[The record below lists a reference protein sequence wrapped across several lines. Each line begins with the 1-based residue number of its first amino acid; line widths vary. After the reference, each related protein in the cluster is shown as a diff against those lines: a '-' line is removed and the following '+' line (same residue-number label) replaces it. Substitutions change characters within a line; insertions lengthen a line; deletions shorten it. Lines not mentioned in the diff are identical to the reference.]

1 MTEYVKGEY
10 VQQGL
15 LLRPDAPEM
24 PDQLL
29 LRILSRKRAH
39 GSVGDTN
46 FRMWLTAE
54 LKTLGTEPEILTK
67 GEGTIIATV
76 GKSKTLFSC
85 HIDTVHSV
93 QESDGSH
100 QKLNYDSAMGHI
112 FLGKPTEGPVSG
124 CLGADD
130 GAGIYLLLKMIQAKV
145 PGTYIFHT
153 GEERGGIGCRA
164 TLQNYGDMLKKFSRA
179 IAFDRPNDFEV
190 ITHQGGFRCAS
201 DEAGNFIVDS
211 FKKVGLAY
219 SLSDRG
225 VFTDTKVYAG
235 VIPECLNLG
244 VAYYQQHSADEYL
257 DVVHLEELLK
267 ACIATDWEKMPVVR
281 KAAEPTNF
289 GKPKMPFPKNFVKP
303 EPLFPSGGAGVPAK
317 SSKVAFTAFEV
328 LDEFDMYKEDEIRL
342 LCEEDPEIAYR
353 VMMLMYGRLKS
364 AETERDV
371 YLSILELN

>member
-10 VQQGL
+10 VRQGL

-29 LRILSRKRAH
+29 LRILSSKRAH

-67 GEGTIIATV
+67 GEGTITV
-76 GKSKTLFSC
+76 SLGKSKTLFSC

-93 QESDGSH
+93 EESDGSH
-100 QKLNYDSAMGHI
+100 QKLNYDSTMGHI

-130 GAGIYLLLKMIQAKV
+130 GAGIYLMLKMIQAGV

-153 GEERGGIGCRA
+153 GEERGGIGSRA

-211 FKKVGLAY
+211 FKKAGLAY

-225 VFTDTKVYAG
+225 VFTDTKIYAG
-235 VIPECLNLG
+235 VIPECFNLG

-281 KAAEPTNF
+281 KPAEPTNF
-289 GKPKMPFPKNFVKP
+289 GKPKMPFPTNFGKP
-303 EPLFPSGGAGVPAK
+303 KVPFPTAK
-317 SSKVAFTAFEV
+317 GPDKSKKVAFTAFEV

-342 LCEEDPEIAYR
+342 LCEEDPEVAYR

>member
-29 LRILSRKRAH
+29 LRILSSKRAH

-67 GEGTIIATV
+67 GEGTITVSV

-100 QKLNYDSAMGHI
+100 QKLSYDSAMGHI
-112 FLGKPTEGPVSG
+112 FLGKPSEGPVSS

-130 GAGIYLLLKMIQAKV
+130 GAGIYLMLKMIQAKV

-164 TLQNYGDMLKKFSRA
+164 TLQNYRDMLKKFSRA

-201 DEAGNFIVDS
+201 DEAGDFIVDS
-211 FKKVGLAY
+211 FKKAGLAY
-219 SLSDRG
+219 SLSGRG

-235 VIPECLNLG
+235 VIPECFNLG

-281 KAAEPTNF
+281 KAEEPTF
-289 GKPKMPFPKNFVKP
+289 FKPKSPFPKNFVKS
-303 EPLFPSGGAGVPAK
+303 EPVFPNGGAGSPAK
-317 SSKVAFTAFEV
+317 PSKVAFTAFEV

-353 VMMLMYGRLKS
+353 VMMLMYGRLKA